1 MKTTKTKQDL
11 ATPIDASSPRMPSR
25 LRTQL
30 RAGGLLDE
38 AFPSPRLPPRGPDG
52 EPLPEWYV

>member
-1 MKTTKTKQDL
+1 MNTTKTQLDL
-11 ATPIDASSPRMPSR
+11 STAIDASTPRTSAR

-38 AFPSPRLPPRGPDG
+38 SMPGPRMPPRGPDG
-52 EPLPEWYV
+52 EPLPPLWV